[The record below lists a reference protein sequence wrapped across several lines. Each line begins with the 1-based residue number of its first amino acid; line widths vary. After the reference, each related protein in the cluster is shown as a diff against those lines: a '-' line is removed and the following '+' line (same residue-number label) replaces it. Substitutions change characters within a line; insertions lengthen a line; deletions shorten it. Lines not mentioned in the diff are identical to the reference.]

1 MVHYGQGSGAGR
13 RKAKEA
19 WPVATTTRKPWSAE
33 ELDRLPEGWR
43 YEIDEGELVIMAPA
57 GWLHGKVTNRVAV
70 LLSRFVDERRLG
82 HVLAGEA
89 GFFVRRN
96 PDVLRAPDV
105 AFYSAERAA
114 RIADVT
120 GYPSVPPDLAVEVQD
135 PSEPD
140 LTRKIQQ
147 YLQAGVRAVWVV
159 DPFGRTLTRHAPG
172 QAPYTWS
179 KLEAVIEEPVLPGFW
194 CRLGELF
201 EDVQPR

>member
-1 MVHYGQGSGAGR
+1 M
-13 RKAKEA
+13 
-19 WPVATTTRKPWSAE
+19 ATTTKKPWTAE

-57 GWLHGKVTNRVAV
+57 GWLHGKMTCRVA
-70 LLSRFVDERRLG
+70 LILGRFVDERRLG

-105 AFYSAERAA
+105 AFYSADRAA
-114 RIADVT
+114 RIADVMGFPT
-120 GYPSVPPDLAVEVQD
+120 IPPDLAVEVQD

-140 LTRKIQQ
+140 LTRKVQQ
-147 YLQAGVRAVWVV
+147 YLEAGVRAVWVV
-159 DPFGRTLTRHAPG
+159 DPRARTVSRHAPG
-172 QAPYTWS
+172 EPPRTWS
-179 KLEAVIEEPVLPGFW
+179 SPEAVIEEPVLPGFS

-201 EDVQPR
+201 GEA